1 MSNGTTY
8 FVNSMVAT
16 VEFQFERKLHELGL
30 NRLWLRLG
38 VINTCEYDASKYQSQ
53 LWLVMDEEMLFYLLS

>member
-1 MSNGTTY
+1 
-8 FVNSMVAT
+8 MVAT